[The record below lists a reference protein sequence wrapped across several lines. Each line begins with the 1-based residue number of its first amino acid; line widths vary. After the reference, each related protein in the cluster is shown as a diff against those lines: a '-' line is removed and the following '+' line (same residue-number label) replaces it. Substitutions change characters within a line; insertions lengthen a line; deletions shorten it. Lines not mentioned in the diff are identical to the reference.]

1 MDSQAAI
8 SILLDKNQSIDHQH
22 ALEVLEFRDWA
33 ARNWD
38 MRLKHIYHEANQ
50 AADYLANLG
59 HTLHR
64 GCHSIT
70 WSDCNLAYHILLD
83 CMGISEPRLI
93 S

>member
-1 MDSQAAI
+1 
-8 SILLDKNQSIDHQH
+8 
-22 ALEVLEFRDWA
+22 ALEVLEFQDWA

-38 MRLKHIYHEANQ
+38 LRLKHIYREANQ

-64 GCHSIT
+64 GCHPIT
-70 WSDCNLAYHILLD
+70 CSDCNIAYHVRLD

>member
-1 MDSQAAI
+1 WR
-8 SILLDKNQSIDHQH
+8 
-22 ALEVLEFRDWA
+22 EVLEFQDWA

-38 MRLKHIYHEANQ
+38 LRLKHIYREANL

-64 GCHSIT
+64 GCHPIT
-70 WSDCNLAYHILLD
+70 CSDCNLAYHVRLD